1 MILTKYKLREILDVT
16 RGASLSGEYYATEGE
31 YIRLT
36 CGNFDYQNNCFK
48 ENKSKDNLYYVG
60 DFKSEF
66 LMEEGDIITPL
77 TEQAIGLLGSTAI
90 IPESGKYI
98 QSQDV
103 AKIICKEDL
112 LDKDFAFYLISSALV
127 KQQLSAAAQQTKI
140 RHTSPDKIKDCT
152 VWIPELSEQKRIG
165 KLLRSIDRKIEL
177 NRAINQNLEAMVKQL
192 YDYWFV
198 QFDFPN
204 EEGKPYKSSGGE
216 MVWNEK
222 LKREIP
228 KRWKDITLNA
238 FIDKNKGGDW
248 GYDTSKDGTIKIGCV
263 RGADIIK
270 LNDVPTRHIT
280 SKHSDRLLEDGDIV
294 IEISGGSPV
303 QATGRVALITKGVI
317 ERNGGA
323 LVCSNFCQSFSMKKR
338 VLSEYF
344 YYLWQSLY
352 DNDNMFNFEGK
363 TSGIKNFQ
371 TDVFLANHWFEAQE
385 QLIEK
390 FHAIVSQYH
399 LMIDK
404 NIIENNNLT
413 KQRDELLPLLMNG
426 QVLVNS
432 DLLACI
438 LSYILIS
445 VYRNLGIISFAGNL
459 PKSNYSDVYY

>member
-1 MILTKYKLREILDVT
+1 MILTKYKLGEILDVT

-177 NRAINQNLEAMVKQL
+177 NRAINQNLEAMAKQF

-204 EEGKPYKSSGGE
+204 EEGKPYKSSGGK

-222 LKREIP
+222 LKRNIPVGWHCGNLFEIAVFTNGLACQKFRP
-228 KRWKDITLNA
+228 KDDEVPLPVIKIREMHDGISVDTEEVTSNIPESVKVYNGDVLFSWSASLEVMLWAYGLGGLNQHIFKVTSANDFPKSFYYFQLLDYIDVFKKVAEARKTTMGHITQDHLQQSTIAIPDNKDIA
-238 FIDKNKGGDW
+238 
-248 GYDTSKDGTIKIGCV
+248 V
-263 RGADIIK
+263 RFEELISPIFEQVVK
-270 LNDVPTRHIT
+270 LH
-280 SKHSDRLLEDGDIV
+280 E
-294 IEISGGSPV
+294 EISY
-303 QATGRVALITKGVI
+303 LI
-317 ERNGGA
+317 
-323 LVCSNFCQSFSMKKR
+323 
-338 VLSEYF
+338 
-344 YYLWQSLY
+344 
-352 DNDNMFNFEGK
+352 
-363 TSGIKNFQ
+363 
-371 TDVFLANHWFEAQE
+371 
-385 QLIEK
+385 
-390 FHAIVSQYH
+390 
-399 LMIDK
+399 
-404 NIIENNNLT
+404 

-426 QVLVNS
+426 QVSVNS
-432 DLLACI
+432 DL
-438 LSYILIS
+438 
-445 VYRNLGIISFAGNL
+445 
-459 PKSNYSDVYY
+459 SDG

>member
-1 MILTKYKLREILDVT
+1 MKLQKYKLGELLDVK
-16 RGASLSGEYYATEGE
+16 RGASLAGEYYATSGK

-36 CGNFDYQNNCFK
+36 CGNFDYKNNSFK
-48 ENKSKDNLYYVG
+48 LNTSKDDLYYTGPVR
-60 DFKSEF
+60 DEF
-66 LMEEGDIITPL
+66 IMKRGDIITPL

-90 IPESGKYI
+90 IPEDNKYI

-103 AKIICKEDL
+103 AKIICKESVL
-112 LDKDFAFYLISSALV
+112 HPMYAFYLISSETV
-127 KQQLSAAAQQTKI
+127 KSQLSAAAQQTKI
-140 RHTSPDKIKDCT
+140 RHTSPDKIKDCV
-152 VWIPELSEQKRIG
+152 VWLPGLEEQKRIA
-165 KLLRSIDRKIEL
+165 SILSALDNKIAL
-177 NRAINQNLEAMVKQL
+177 NRAINQNLEAMAKQL

-204 EEGKPYKSSGGE
+204 EEGKPYKSSGGA

-228 KRWKDITLNA
+228 KGWKDITLNA

-248 GYDTSKDGTIKIGCV
+248 GYDTSKDGTIKVGCV

-371 TDVFLANHWFEAQE
+371 ADVFLANHWFEAQE
-385 QLIEK
+385 RLIEK

-399 LMIDK
+399 SMIDQ

-426 QVLVNS
+426 QVSVNS
-432 DLLACI
+432 DLSSSPLY
-438 LSYILIS
+438 LYYS
-445 VYRNLGIISFAGNL
+445 VQH
-459 PKSNYSDVYY
+459 KSENNEGEHYSGDSRGYAA